1 MLQRLEGLCNYM
13 FNWRLVIDLSGKKAP
28 AWRRGMSKAR
38 ASGTVYIKY
47 TIRPPS
53 FNQIIKEL

>member
-1 MLQRLEGLCNYM
+1 
-13 FNWRLVIDLSGKKAP
+13 
-28 AWRRGMSKAR
+28 MSKAG
-38 ASGTVYIKY
+38 ASGTVYIQY